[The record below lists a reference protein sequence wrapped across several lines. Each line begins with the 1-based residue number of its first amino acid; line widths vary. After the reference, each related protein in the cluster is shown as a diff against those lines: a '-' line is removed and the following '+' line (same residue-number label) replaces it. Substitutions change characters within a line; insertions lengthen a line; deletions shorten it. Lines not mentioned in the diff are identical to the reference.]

1 LSAVE
6 FNLPNVLTLLRV
18 VLVPVMLAALLS
30 DSGSGDVI
38 AAIVFAIASITDF
51 LDGYLARSRGLV
63 TTFGK
68 VMDPLADKLLVI
80 GALLA
85 LVSLERL
92 AAWVAMVIIA
102 RELAVTAMRTAAGYY
117 GVVVPAGTFGK
128 VKTVIQIIAILALIA
143 SRSSPLWVDLL
154 VYLSVAVTVASG
166 IDYFFVIRRQIVEA
180 EEKRK
185 RGLEEPEP
193 ELVL

>member
-1 LSAVE
+1 VE
-6 FNLPNVLTLLRV
+6 LNLPNVLTLLRV
-18 VLVPVMLAALLS
+18 ALVPVMLAALLE
-30 DSGSGDVI
+30 DTRTGDGI
-38 AAIVFAIASITDF
+38 AAVVFAAASMTDF
-51 LDGYLARSRGLV
+51 LDGYLARSRGIV

-92 AAWVAMVIIA
+92 PAWVAMVIIA

-117 GVVVPAGTFGK
+117 GVVVPAGTLGK
-128 VKTVIQIIAILALIA
+128 VKTVFQMAAILALIA
-143 SRSSPLWVDLL
+143 SRDSPFWVDAL
-154 VYLSVAVTVASG
+154 VYVSVAVTVASG
-166 IDYFFVIRRQIVEA
+166 VHYFFVIRAQVAEA
-180 EEKRK
+180 EEAKR
-185 RGLEEPEP
+185 RGTAEPEP